1 MSSFLIALAAGGGNV
16 PPTMSVT
23 RALLDRGHDVRVLA
37 DPVLEPDVRAAGARF
52 VPWTTAPHRL
62 DHDPESDLARDWEA
76 RTPMGSMARSIEG
89 YMCGPAMAYADD
101 VRAELEREPA
111 DAAAGEMLTFGTMI
125 GARGA
130 GVPCAILSATWLSLR
145 HWGEPPFG
153 LGLPPASGAIGRVRE
168 RAAWAISERLWDRG
182 RPAVNAARAAHGLA
196 PVRHIEAQMADVDR
210 VIVLSTM
217 ALAYPGFAP
226 PPHVHVTGARLE
238 DPAWATEPVALP
250 AGEAPLVLVG
260 LTTTFQDHASATQR
274 IADALGTLPVRG
286 LITTGPALDPASVAA
301 PPNVAVVPA
310 APHAELLPRAAAM
323 ITHAGHGTLVKAL
336 AAGVPFVAMPFGR
349 DQNELAARA
358 ARIGAAVTVRSGARP
373 PRIAAAVRRVLEE
386 PAHREAAGR
395 AARTIASELREDR
408 AADVLEELAAEGRP
422 EPARPG
428 PIARRPSTATG

>member
-1 MSSFLIALAAGGGNV
+1 
-16 PPTMSVT
+16 
-23 RALLDRGHDVRVLA
+23 
-37 DPVLEPDVRAAGARF
+37 
-52 VPWTTAPHRL
+52 
-62 DHDPESDLARDWEA
+62 
-76 RTPMGSMARSIEG
+76 
-89 YMCGPAMAYADD
+89 
-101 VRAELEREPA
+101 
-111 DAAAGEMLTFGTMI
+111 MLTFGTMI

-386 PAHREAAGR
+386 PAHREAA
-395 AARTIASELREDR
+395 AARRARSPQSCARTGRRTCSRSSRPTAARSPPAPGLTPVARPRRRADLAAAAMAREPG
-408 AADVLEELAAEGRP
+408 ADVAGLHLP
-422 EPARPG
+422 S
-428 PIARRPSTATG
+428 RRPAKRHGGLRVES

>member
-1 MSSFLIALAAGGGNV
+1 MSRFLVALAAGGGNV
-16 PPTMSVT
+16 PPTMSVA

-52 VPWTTAPHRL
+52 VSWTTAPHRYDL
-62 DHDPESDLARDWEA
+62 DPESDLARDWES

-89 YMCGPAMAYADD
+89 YMCGPAKAYADD
-101 VRAELEREPA
+101 VRAELAREPA

-130 GVPCAILSATWLSLR
+130 GVPSAILSATWLSLR

-153 LGLPPASGAIGRVRE
+153 LGLPPAEGAIGRLRE

-182 RPAVNAARAAHGLA
+182 RAAVNAARAAHGLA

-210 VIVLSTM
+210 VIVLSTR

-260 LTTTFQDHASATQR
+260 LTTTFQDHAAATQR

-286 LITTGPALDPASVAA
+286 LITTGPSLDPAGVGA
-301 PPNVAVVPA
+301 PPNVAVVSA
-310 APHAELLPRAAAM
+310 APHAEVLPHAAAM
-323 ITHAGHGTLVKAL
+323 ITHAGHGTVVKAL
-336 AAGVPFVAMPFGR
+336 GAGVPFVAMPFGR
-349 DQNELAARA
+349 DQTELAARS
-358 ARIGAAVTVRSGARP
+358 ARLGAAVTVRKSAGS
-373 PRIAAAVRRVLEE
+373 PRIAAALRRVLEY
-386 PAHREAAGR
+386 PAHREAAVR
-395 AARTIASELREDR
+395 AARTIASERREDR
-408 AADVLEELAAEGRP
+408 AADVLEALAADRRP
-422 EPARPG
+422 EPARSG
-428 PIARRPSTATG
+428 PSARRPSTATG